1 MSVFSFKKLVKTQ
14 AYKVTFRNLLEQKSQ
29 HLKMKFLEYSQF
41 NIQSYFTHRR
51 FPTQNIMR
59 IFSFETVCLSFG
71 EILRAKKEVD
81 SAHCAKATQ
90 TYKIFR
96 NCDEIV
102 QNVYSENVSDDCAMK
117 LAQILELND

>member
-14 AYKVTFRNLLEQKSQ
+14 AYQVTFRNLLEQKSQ

-51 FPTQNIMR
+51 FPTQDISR

-90 TYKIFR
+90 TYKTCFLF
-96 NCDEIV
+96 
-102 QNVYSENVSDDCAMK
+102 AMK
-117 LAQILELND
+117 